1 MPSDGDFEEGRPL
14 TSGMRRR
21 LPHALCVA
29 SLLALAAAC
38 DFSGARD
45 AAPPGAATAVSVAP
59 IIGGVLATD
68 YPESAI
74 LDMDKG
80 ASGSYYACS
89 GTLVAPRVVLTAGHC
104 VDGHKTWDVYVHGE
118 YRSSTTAVTYD
129 WAEGGAA
136 NVNPNHHDLGL
147 VFLGQPITLAAYP
160 TLATT
165 MSPDGTKVSN
175 IGRIRDGVFT
185 STSYRASTTVSGAAP
200 WGYPFDYIS
209 PDIIQPGDSGGA
221 VVLFETHTLVAV
233 NSGAGAGFQVLAR
246 VDVLSGWLQGQLA
259 AYAVAPPDAGA
270 PPPPPEDAG
279 APPPPPEDA
288 GAPVTLTPEQE
299 PNGDAATASPFTDG
313 VSGNLAGVDV
323 DWVSFGAPSGTTRLQ
338 LSSDGDAVFAVGN
351 YVDKRCV
358 LMATGRTSAL
368 ITVVGGTASLCA
380 QIRSPGQAS
389 QTYAFTRR

>member
-1 MPSDGDFEEGRPL
+1 
-14 TSGMRRR
+14 MRRR

-29 SLLALAAAC
+29 SLLVLAAAC
-38 DFSGARD
+38 GST
-45 AAPPGAATAVSVAP
+45 AAPPGSATAVSVAP

-68 YPESAI
+68 YPEAAT

-80 ASGSYYACS
+80 ASGTYYACS

-104 VDGHKTWDVYVHGE
+104 VDGHKTWDVYVQGE

-129 WAEGGAA
+129 WAEGGATS
-136 NVNPNHHDLGL
+136 VNPNHHDIGL
-147 VFLGQPITLAAYP
+147 VFLGQPITLAVYP

-165 MSPDGTKVSN
+165 ISPDGTKVSN

-185 STSYRASTTVSGAAP
+185 STSYRASTTVSGAAA

-209 PDIIQPGDSGGA
+209 ADIIQPGDSGGA
-221 VVLFETHTLVAV
+221 VVLFETHTLIAV
-233 NSGAGAGFQVLAR
+233 NSGAGSGIQVLAR
-246 VDVLSGWLQGQLA
+246 VDVLSGWLQDQLA
-259 AYAVAPPDAGA
+259 AYAVASPDAGA
-270 PPPPPEDAG
+270 PPPAEDAG
-279 APPPPPEDA
+279 APPPPAEDA
-288 GAPVTLTPEQE
+288 GAQPALTPEQE
-299 PNGDAATASPFTDG
+299 PNDDAATASPFTDG
-313 VSGNLAGVDV
+313 VSGTLAGIDV
-323 DWVSFGAPSGTTRLQ
+323 DWVSFSAPSGTTRLQ

-389 QTYAFTRR
+389 QSYAFVRQ